1 MSTFCAQNNP
11 FMMNSISHS
20 KLSDS
25 KLDDSKLD
33 DFLQNLQ
40 EYQTFYNLFLSFKDE
55 EFANDRRAIILENI
69 VYQMLNLEKEYM
81 EKEFWRK

>member
-1 MSTFCAQNNP
+1 MSTFCAPNNP
-11 FMMNSISHS
+11 FTMNSISDS

-25 KLDDSKLD
+25 KLSDSKVD

-69 VYQMLNLEKEYM
+69 VYQMLNLEKEYV